1 MEQLKEGEKLKFKPS
16 ARSLFSLSD
25 SSYLIKLKMT
35 LLESCTEMLDLT
47 NLVNFFESQLLEI
60 MNLHEESK

>member
-25 SSYLIKLKMT
+25 ISYLIKLKMT

-47 NLVNFFESQLLEI
+47 NLVNFFESLLLEI